1 VSLEKQIHILGLSTR
16 EQFLLKLLMSN
27 LMAGYMEKAVSE
39 APWVT
44 AEELALKTA
53 GLLKFFQRYVE
64 FSDMLCPESM
74 LSRGRPK
81 ILMLGSTLMKYLVL
95 AANGYDTQDNYLSP
109 DHRQLLESQFIALK
123 NKIVESS
130 HHTYTSWEVEKARNT
145 K

>member
-1 VSLEKQIHILGLSTR
+1 
-16 EQFLLKLLMSN
+16 MSN
-27 LMAGYMEKAVSE
+27 LVAGYMDKAVNE

-44 AEELALKTA
+44 PEELAIKTA

-64 FSDMLCPESM
+64 FTDMLCPESM

-95 AANGYDTQDNYLSP
+95 AANGYDAHDNYLTT
-109 DHRQLLESQFIALK
+109 DHRQTLDSQFIALK

-130 HHTYTSWEVEKARNT
+130 QHMYTSWEVEKARNT